1 MLSHALCKSGQ
12 QTFCGQLVH
21 ELIPEGKIQEVWINE
36 LPYVELYFGTY
47 EVYRVEISKQTYKG
61 ELNRFLFDRYICE
74 SFKEC
79 LSDSR

>member
-1 MLSHALCKSGQ
+1 MTAKVLKM
-12 QTFCGQLVH
+12 T
-21 ELIPEGKIQEVWINE
+21 NE

-74 SFKEC
+74 SQAFTDISVK
-79 LSDSR
+79 